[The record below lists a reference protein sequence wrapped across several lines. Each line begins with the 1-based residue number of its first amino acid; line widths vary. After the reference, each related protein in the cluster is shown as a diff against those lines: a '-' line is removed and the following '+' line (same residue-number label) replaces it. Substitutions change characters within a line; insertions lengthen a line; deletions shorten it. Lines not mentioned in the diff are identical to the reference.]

1 MSRASQFPRI
11 VVIKS
16 FNQDCIQGIQEKLGK
31 YTHIQSLNGVF
42 LDGMNISEVT
52 NIFQT
57 SKATEAQLIVRY
69 IHPLKEGDHP
79 PNTPFPVTPAPL
91 KPQAPRCSLTTEVLP
106 IPVFILGDI
115 ATLCSELFRLLSLDA
130 ESPHSD
136 VSQGSSSV
144 SSPRHPPSSVSSQP
158 QFTSLTS
165 ESSLISQYPDEGYD
179 VPRPLSAVRKD
190 INGRKMSKHV
200 VKSDERFERASIPF
214 SLFRNLPT
222 LPQTPSSSTGPP
234 TTLTR
239 QDSTL
244 PDTAAKHFILHL
256 RPKELD
262 RHFAHIYLRS
272 SGMYLIATSLEDMM
286 EDPLIQFENL
296 CYWLRLVE
304 THVAPNEVK
313 RIIIVGMYKASTGPQ
328 LAKIERC
335 VSMLTDALREADF
348 KQIMVHSR
356 SEYIFR
362 FNRVD
367 PTGSRKQLCA
377 SISKCVEVIN
387 SRTWYY
393 EKDFFESSMRPF
405 AGFGNVLTYLS
416 EMKKVVASADEIS
429 GLCSYSDSNYFRT
442 LEAYSTACISTTG
455 AGMYVVMIIVCRV

>member
-1 MSRASQFPRI
+1 
-11 VVIKS
+11 
-16 FNQDCIQGIQEKLGK
+16 
-31 YTHIQSLNGVF
+31 
-42 LDGMNISEVT
+42 MNISEAT
-52 NIFQT
+52 NVFQT

-136 VSQGSSSV
+136 LSQGSSSV
-144 SSPRHPPSSVSSQP
+144 SSPRHP
-158 QFTSLTS
+158 
-165 ESSLISQYPDEGYD
+165 D

-200 VKSDERFERASIPF
+200 VKSNETFERASIPF

-222 LPQTPSSSTGPP
+222 LPQTPSRPNM
-234 TTLTR
+234 
-239 QDSTL
+239 TL
-244 PDTAAKHFILHL
+244 PDTAVKHFILHL

-272 SGMYLIATSLEDMM
+272 SGMYLIVTSLEDMM

-304 THVAPNEVK
+304 TYVAPNEVK
-313 RIIIVGMYKASTGPQ
+313 RIIIVGMYKASTGSQ

-335 VSMLTDALREADF
+335 VSMLNDALREADF

-362 FNRVD
+362 FNRVNPMD
-367 PTGSRKQLCA
+367 SRKQLCA
-377 SISKCVEVIN
+377 SISKCMNVIN
-387 SRTWYY
+387 ERTWYY
-393 EKDFFESSMRPF
+393 EKEFFESSMRPF

-455 AGMYVVMIIVCRV
+455 AGEAIQH

>member
-52 NIFQT
+52 NVFQT

-106 IPVFILGDI
+106 IPVFILGDV

-165 ESSLISQYPDEGYD
+165 ESSLVSQYPDEGSDVPRPLSAVRKDINGRKMSKHVVKSDERFERASIPFSLLSLDAESPHSDVSQGSSSVSSPRHPPSSVSSQPQFTSLTSESSLVSQYPDEGSD

-214 SLFRNLPT
+214 SLFRNLPH
-222 LPQTPSSSTGPP
+222 ST
-234 TTLTR
+234 
-239 QDSTL
+239 
-244 PDTAAKHFILHL
+244 
-256 RPKELD
+256 
-262 RHFAHIYLRS
+262 
-272 SGMYLIATSLEDMM
+272 
-286 EDPLIQFENL
+286 
-296 CYWLRLVE
+296 
-304 THVAPNEVK
+304 
-313 RIIIVGMYKASTGPQ
+313 
-328 LAKIERC
+328 
-335 VSMLTDALREADF
+335 
-348 KQIMVHSR
+348 
-356 SEYIFR
+356 
-362 FNRVD
+362 
-367 PTGSRKQLCA
+367 
-377 SISKCVEVIN
+377 
-387 SRTWYY
+387 
-393 EKDFFESSMRPF
+393 
-405 AGFGNVLTYLS
+405 
-416 EMKKVVASADEIS
+416 
-429 GLCSYSDSNYFRT
+429 SDSFKFHWTSYDFNK
-442 LEAYSTACISTTG
+442 TG
-455 AGMYVVMIIVCRV
+455 